1 VAPSAARK
9 LLSRKVKFSQPHRG
23 IDAIA
28 DAAGLWYHGSMAAA
42 SHWRTVLGSV
52 GAALC
57 CALLLGACSMA
68 GLPKFKASAAKTEAA
83 GAAGTAVAS
92 SSAEVEERFATPLA
106 FADPTSRVSRL
117 DGLIAKYAAYH
128 DIPESLLRRVIERE
142 SGYNPA
148 ARNGPYYG
156 LMQIRHDT
164 ARTMGYRGDAAGLL
178 DAETNLKYAGK
189 YLRGAYMVGGYSQ
202 DAAVRHY
209 SSGYYYHAKRQGLL
223 EETGLR

>member
-1 VAPSAARK
+1 MKAMVE
-9 LLSRKVKFSQPHRG
+9 
-23 IDAIA
+23 
-28 DAAGLWYHGSMAAA
+28 AAGLWYQKHMAAA
-42 SHWRTVLGSV
+42 
-52 GAALC
+52 AAHPQKLFSAIGGVLC

-68 GLPKFKASAAKTEAA
+68 GLPKFKPAAATAEMASTASPKIAA
-83 GAAGTAVAS
+83 S
-92 SSAEVEERFATPLA
+92 RSEVEERFVAPLA
-106 FADPTSRVSRL
+106 FASPNSRVSRL
-117 DGLIAKYAAYH
+117 DGLIAKYAAHH

-189 YLRGAYMVGGYSQ
+189 YLRGAWIVGGYSQ
-202 DAAVRHY
+202 DAALRHY

>member
-1 VAPSAARK
+1 
-9 LLSRKVKFSQPHRG
+9 
-23 IDAIA
+23 
-28 DAAGLWYHGSMAAA
+28 MTAAA
-42 SHWRTVLGSV
+42 NFRQIPGTIGV
-52 GAALC
+52 ALC
-57 CALLLGACSMA
+57 CALLLGACSTA
-68 GLPKFKASAAKTEAA
+68 GLPKPKAAASTDI
-83 GAAGTAVAS
+83 AS
-92 SSAEVEERFATPLA
+92 SRADVEERFMTPLA
-106 FADPTSRVSRL
+106 FAEPNAQASRL

-223 EETGLR
+223 EATGLR